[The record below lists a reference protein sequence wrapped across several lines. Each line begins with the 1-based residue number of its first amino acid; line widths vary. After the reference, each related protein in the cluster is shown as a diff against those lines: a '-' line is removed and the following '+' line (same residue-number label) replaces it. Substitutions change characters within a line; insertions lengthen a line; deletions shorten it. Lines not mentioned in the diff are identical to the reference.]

1 MNDDPWSGLP
11 VSKIYQIVYDSLKM
25 KCEMEGVPFNKEKA
39 VRTIAKTH
47 AGKVEDLIDE
57 DMTEYDERRLT
68 DIVERCVAR
77 YVELEE

>member
-1 MNDDPWSGLP
+1 MDEETWNGLP

-47 AGKVEDLIDE
+47 AGKVKDLIDE
-57 DMTEYDERRLT
+57 DMTEYDEGKLA

-77 YVELEE
+77 YLELED